1 MTNESPRAEDRSP
14 ATLTSL
20 ARELGVH
27 VSTVSRA
34 LTPDPRGV
42 SAATV
47 TIVRRLA
54 AERGYRSNQAA
65 RSLRTGRSLV
75 IGMLV
80 PRLTDEVQATV
91 YEGVDAAAMEAGYAT
106 LVAST
111 LDQAELRSQRLE
123 LLLARQV
130 DGIIVADSLGESNV
144 VDQLDAAGIPYVL
157 ALRQLPD
164 RPSIGTDDLFGG
176 RLVAEHLLQLGHIRM
191 GVVAG
196 DTRASTGAERTQGFL
211 DACRAAGVEIS
222 ESLVVPCD
230 FNVRSGAAAA
240 AQLLD
245 TDPDLTAIFAT
256 SDNVALGVLGTL
268 RDQGRTVPD
277 DMALVGYNN
286 LDLAASLPVPLTTVD
301 SRLVDVGRAAARAL
315 LELLS
320 SRRPDSERLEPRLIV
335 RSSTTAAVRS

>member
-1 MTNESPRAEDRSP
+1 VTIEPSSAGARSP

-34 LTPDPRGV
+34 LTPNPKGV
-42 SAATV
+42 SASTV
-47 TIVRRLA
+47 AVVRRLA

-65 RSLRTGRSLV
+65 RALRTGRSLV

-91 YEGVDAAAMEAGYAT
+91 YEGVDAAAMAAGYAT
-106 LVAST
+106 LVANT
-111 LDQAELRSQRLE
+111 LDQAELRSQRLD

-130 DGIIVADSLGESNV
+130 DGIILADSLSDSNV

-164 RPSIGTDDLFGG
+164 RPSIGTDDLRGG
-176 RLVAEHLLQLGHIRM
+176 RLVAEHLLGLGHTRM
-191 GVVAG
+191 AVVAG

-211 DACRAAGVEIS
+211 HACRAAGIDIAEH
-222 ESLVVPCD
+222 LVVPCG

-240 AQLLD
+240 AQILD
-245 TDPDLTAIFAT
+245 KDPDVTAIFAT

-268 RDQGRTVPD
+268 RDRGRSVPGD
-277 DMALVGYNN
+277 VALAGYNN
-286 LDLAASLPVPLTTVD
+286 LDMAAALPVPLTTVD
-301 SRLVDVGRAAARAL
+301 SRLVDVGRAAMHGL
-315 LELLS
+315 LELLLG
-320 SRRPDSERLEPRLIV
+320 RRPASERLEPRLVV
-335 RSSTTAAVRS
+335 RSSTTPDA